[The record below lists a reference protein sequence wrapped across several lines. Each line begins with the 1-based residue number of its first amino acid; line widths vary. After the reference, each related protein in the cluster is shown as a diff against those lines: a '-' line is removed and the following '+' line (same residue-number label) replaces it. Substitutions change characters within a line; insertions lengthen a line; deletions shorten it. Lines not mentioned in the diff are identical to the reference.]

1 MQIEPKL
8 AVAEGYDRVADV
20 YLHWRERTPKQRIT
34 RYLDRVT
41 ELLPNGA
48 RVLDLGCGGGVYS
61 GYLAGRFDVIGVDI
75 SVGQVALARRL
86 VPGAAFLLGDMSSL
100 AFRPGTFDAII
111 AVYSIIHVPR
121 EEHEPL
127 LQRLFELL
135 QPGGRLLA
143 VLGRDDWEGR
153 ESDWLAPGVEMYWS
167 HFDAETNR
175 RMVER
180 AGFRTLDAQIEPDP
194 LHGGAHLF
202 LVAEKP
208 A

>member
-1 MQIEPKL
+1 MQSEPKRI
-8 AVAEGYDRVADV
+8 VAEGYDRVANV
-20 YLHWRERTPKQRIT
+20 YMHWRERTPKQRIT
-34 RYLDRVT
+34 TYLDRVT

-61 GYLAGRFDVIGVDI
+61 GYLASRFDVIGVDI
-75 SVGQVALARRL
+75 SSGQVDLARKL
-86 VPGAAFLLGDMSSL
+86 VAGAAFLLGDMSSL

-127 LQRLFELL
+127 FRSLYDLL

-143 VLGRDDWEGR
+143 VLGRDDWVGR

-167 HFDAETNR
+167 HFDADTSQ

-202 LVAEKP
+202 LVVEKP